1 MKGFR
6 KPLTLDLRPEKQK
19 FPLSAFGFSVFSL
32 PMSNIHIARNHQS
45 LGSFS
50 EAAVREGIHSG
61 RFSAGDLAW
70 REGMAEWKPLGE
82 MAPQWGMELPPPALT
97 AVSINETPLAA
108 LTAEGNGP
116 AWEER
121 ERIGFF
127 AALSQTIGDVLL
139 RPTQTFASM
148 KQRGGLANPLLY
160 FVLLS
165 SVMFAVSAFYQI
177 VMTTMNPALFAPKI
191 PHAASFP
198 SGSSFSVALIGS
210 VLLSPALY
218 VLSAF
223 ISSGITH
230 LCLKLLGG
238 ANRPFETTFRVICY
252 AQASAAVLNVI
263 PLCGSLIG
271 VIWGAYA
278 IIIGLKE
285 AQSTEGWRATLA
297 ITLPG
302 LLCCGLLLLLGT
314 AAGLGIAELSH
325 QTGGGLPTLPKLP

>member
-1 MKGFR
+1 
-6 KPLTLDLRPEKQK
+6 
-19 FPLSAFGFSVFSL
+19 
-32 PMSNIHIARNHQS
+32 MSNIHIARNHQS

-50 EAAVREGIHSG
+50 EEAVREGIHSG
-61 RFSAGDLAW
+61 RFSSGDLAW
-70 REGMAEWKPLGE
+70 REGMAEWRPLGE
-82 MAPQWGMELPPPALT
+82 IAPQWGMEIPAPSLDT
-97 AVSINETPLAA
+97 ASLDETPFDA
-108 LTAEGNGP
+108 LPAEGNSP

-121 ERIGFF
+121 ESLGFF

-148 KQRGGLANPLLY
+148 KQTGGLANPLLY

-165 SVMFAVSAFYQI
+165 SAMFAVSAFYQI
-177 VMTTMNPALFAPKI
+177 AMTTMNPGLFAAKV
-191 PHAASFP
+191 PHASSLP
-198 SGSSFSVALIGS
+198 TGSSFSVALIGS

-218 VLSAF
+218 VVSAF

-252 AQASAAVLNVI
+252 AQASAAVLNII
-263 PLCGSLIG
+263 PICGSLIG

-285 AQSTEGWRATLA
+285 AQCTEGWRATLA

-302 LLCCGLLLLLGT
+302 LFCCGLLLLLGT
-314 AAGLGIAELSH
+314 AAGFGIAELSH
-325 QTGGGLPTLPKLP
+325 QMGGGMPTLPKLP

>member
-1 MKGFR
+1 
-6 KPLTLDLRPEKQK
+6 
-19 FPLSAFGFSVFSL
+19 
-32 PMSNIHIARNHQS
+32 MSNIHIARNHQS

-50 EAAVREGIHSG
+50 EVAVREGIHSG

-82 MAPQWGMELPPPALT
+82 MAPQWGMELPPPALIP
-97 AVSINETPLAA
+97 ASMDEP
-108 LTAEGNGP
+108 LTATLPVDGDGP

-121 ERIGFF
+121 ERLGFF
-127 AALSQTIGDVLL
+127 AALSQTIADVLL
-139 RPTQTFASM
+139 RPTQTFASL
-148 KQRGGLANPLLY
+148 KQTGGLANPLLY
-160 FVLLS
+160 FVLVS
-165 SVMFAVSAFYQI
+165 SSMFAVSAFYQI
-177 VMTTMNPALFAPKI
+177 AMTTVNPALFAPKI
-191 PHAASFP
+191 PHAT
-198 SGSSFSVALIGS
+198 GSSFTVALIGS

-218 VLSAF
+218 VVSAF

-263 PLCGSLIG
+263 PVCGSLIG

-285 AQSTEGWRATLA
+285 AQNTEGWRATLA

-302 LLCCGLLLLLGT
+302 LFCCGLLLVIGA

-325 QTGGGLPTLPKLP
+325 QMGGSLPTLPKLP

>member
-1 MKGFR
+1 
-6 KPLTLDLRPEKQK
+6 
-19 FPLSAFGFSVFSL
+19 
-32 PMSNIHIARNHQS
+32 MSNIHIARNHQS

-50 EAAVREGIHSG
+50 EEAVREGIHSG
-61 RFSAGDLAW
+61 RFSSGDLAW
-70 REGMAEWKPLGE
+70 REGMAEWRPLGE
-82 MAPQWGMELPPPALT
+82 IAPQWGMEIPAPSLDT
-97 AVSINETPLAA
+97 ASLDETPFDA
-108 LTAEGNGP
+108 LPAEGNSP

-121 ERIGFF
+121 ESLGFF

-148 KQRGGLANPLLY
+148 KQTGGLANPLLY

-165 SVMFAVSAFYQI
+165 SAMFAVSAFYQI
-177 VMTTMNPALFAPKI
+177 AMTTMNPGLFAAKV
-191 PHAASFP
+191 PHASSLP
-198 SGSSFSVALIGS
+198 TGSSFSVALIGS

-218 VLSAF
+218 VVSAF

-252 AQASAAVLNVI
+252 AQASAAVLNII
-263 PLCGSLIG
+263 PICGSLIG

-285 AQSTEGWRATLA
+285 AQCTEGWRATLA

-314 AAGLGIAELSH
+314 AAGFGIAELSH
-325 QTGGGLPTLPKLP
+325 QMGGGMPTLPKLP

>member
-1 MKGFR
+1 
-6 KPLTLDLRPEKQK
+6 
-19 FPLSAFGFSVFSL
+19 
-32 PMSNIHIARNHQS
+32 MSNIHIARNHQS

-50 EAAVREGIHSG
+50 EEAVREGIHSG
-61 RFSAGDLAW
+61 RFSSGDLAW
-70 REGMAEWKPLGE
+70 REGMAEWRPLGE
-82 MAPQWGMELPPPALT
+82 IAPQWGMEIPAPSLDT
-97 AVSINETPLAA
+97 ASLDETPFDA
-108 LTAEGNGP
+108 LPAEGNGP

-121 ERIGFF
+121 ESLGFF

-148 KQRGGLANPLLY
+148 KQTGGLANPLLY

-165 SVMFAVSAFYQI
+165 SAMFAVSAFYQI
-177 VMTTMNPALFAPKI
+177 AMTTMNPGLFAAKV
-191 PHAASFP
+191 PHASSLP
-198 SGSSFSVALIGS
+198 TGSSFSVALIGS

-218 VLSAF
+218 VVSAF

-252 AQASAAVLNVI
+252 AQASAAVLNII
-263 PLCGSLIG
+263 PICGSLIG

-285 AQSTEGWRATLA
+285 AQCTEGWRATLA

-314 AAGLGIAELSH
+314 AAGFGIAELSH
-325 QTGGGLPTLPKLP
+325 QMGGGMPTLPKLP

>member
-1 MKGFR
+1 
-6 KPLTLDLRPEKQK
+6 
-19 FPLSAFGFSVFSL
+19 
-32 PMSNIHIARNHQS
+32 MSNIHIARNHQS

-50 EAAVREGIHSG
+50 EVAVREGIHSG

-82 MAPQWGMELPPPALT
+82 MAPQWGMELPPPALIP
-97 AVSINETPLAA
+97 ASMDEP
-108 LTAEGNGP
+108 LTATLPVDGDGP

-121 ERIGFF
+121 ERLGFF
-127 AALSQTIGDVLL
+127 AALSQTIADVLL
-139 RPTQTFASM
+139 RPTQTFASL
-148 KQRGGLANPLLY
+148 KQTGGLANPLLY
-160 FVLLS
+160 FVLVS
-165 SVMFAVSAFYQI
+165 SSMFAVSAFYQI
-177 VMTTMNPALFAPKI
+177 AMTTVNPTLFAPKI
-191 PHAASFP
+191 PHAT
-198 SGSSFSVALIGS
+198 GSSYTVALIGS

-218 VLSAF
+218 VVSAF

-263 PLCGSLIG
+263 PVCGSLIG

-285 AQSTEGWRATLA
+285 AQNTEGWRATLA

-302 LLCCGLLLLLGT
+302 LFCCGLLLVIGA

-325 QTGGGLPTLPKLP
+325 QMGGSLPTLPKLP

>member
-1 MKGFR
+1 
-6 KPLTLDLRPEKQK
+6 
-19 FPLSAFGFSVFSL
+19 
-32 PMSNIHIARNHQS
+32 MSNIHIARNHQS

-50 EAAVREGIHSG
+50 EEAVREGIHSG
-61 RFSAGDLAW
+61 RFSSGDLAW
-70 REGMAEWKPLGE
+70 REGMAEWRPLGE
-82 MAPQWGMELPPPALT
+82 IAPQWGMEIPAPSLDP
-97 AVSINETPLAA
+97 ASLDETPFVA
-108 LTAEGNGP
+108 LPAEGNSP

-121 ERIGFF
+121 ASLGFF

-148 KQRGGLANPLLY
+148 KQKGGLANPLLY

-165 SVMFAVSAFYQI
+165 SAMFAVSAFYQI
-177 VMTTMNPALFAPKI
+177 AMTTMNSALFAPKI
-191 PHAASFP
+191 PHASSLP
-198 SGSSFSVALIGS
+198 TGSSFSVALIGS

-218 VLSAF
+218 VVSAF

-252 AQASAAVLNVI
+252 AQASAAVLNII
-263 PLCGSLIG
+263 PICGSLIG

-285 AQSTEGWRATLA
+285 AQQTEGWRATLA

-302 LLCCGLLLLLGT
+302 LFCCGLLLLLGT
-314 AAGLGIAELSH
+314 AAGFGIAELSH
-325 QTGGGLPTLPKLP
+325 QMGGGMPTLPKLP